1 MLTAGVV
8 LLHDNAPPHK
18 AWHTAAVLT
27 EFGWELF
34 HHPPYS
40 PDLAPSDFHV
50 FLHLK
55 KLLSSDERFGNDEE
69 LKTSVTRWFHSQAM
83 KCSYILIICALPI
96 CISEAARILALMNFS
111 ARSHYVMYQKLFKDL
126 AARGHQVDV
135 YGQYPL
141 EKPVPNYTDVVIA
154 APAFLQ
160 DVSIEKLRGT
170 GIFQILTHYKHNM
183 LDTCRAALN
192 NQNILNLMNSN
203 KTYDV
208 VITYLGGPDCLIGF
222 SHRFKAPLIG
232 VTASACLPWIPH
244 RIGNP
249 DNTAYIPNSLMSF
262 RGQMNF
268 WERLVNTVFDW
279 AMKAWYHIEVNILV
293 EETLKMHFGKDYPSL
308 NELQR
313 STSLILVNSHF
324 SVNSPRPTV
333 PTFVEVGGLHI
344 NSDGK
349 LPEDL
354 QTYLDEAKEEVIYF
368 SMGSIIRSETFTE
381 TKLRAFIDAFSQ
393 LPQRV
398 LWKIGNISDLSDN
411 VKTAAWLPQL
421 QILKHPNVRVFITH
435 GGNLGTQ
442 EAIYAGVPMV
452 GIPIMADQPLNV
464 KNCVSKGVAV
474 QLDYDSITTENVLK
488 ALSKVLH
495 DPSYHRNAKRLSQ
508 LFRDRPQSALDTA
521 IYWTEYVI
529 RHRGAP
535 HLRSAALDLTWYQY
549 LLLDVILVIIGFA
562 IIVGFMIFYSFKI
575 MLKLVTGILSHAA
588 VKNRSFPKPFFEKA
602 RKNTH
607 PSK

>member
-1 MLTAGVV
+1 
-8 LLHDNAPPHK
+8 
-18 AWHTAAVLT
+18 
-27 EFGWELF
+27 
-34 HHPPYS
+34 
-40 PDLAPSDFHV
+40 
-50 FLHLK
+50 
-55 KLLSSDERFGNDEE
+55 
-69 LKTSVTRWFHSQAM
+69 M
-83 KCSYILIICALPI
+83 KCSHILIICALPI

-111 ARSHYVMYQKLFKDL
+111 ARSHYVMYQTLFKGL
-126 AARGHQVDV
+126 AARGHQMEV

-141 EKPVPNYTDVVIA
+141 EKPLPNYTDVVIA

-160 DVSIEKLRGT
+160 DVSIEQIRGK
-170 GIFQILTHYKHNM
+170 GVFQILTHYKHNM

-222 SHRFKAPLIG
+222 AHRFKAPLIG
-232 VTASACLPWIPH
+232 VTASTCPPWIPY

-249 DNTAYIPNSLMSF
+249 DNTAYIPNSLSSF
-262 RGQMNF
+262 RDQMNF
-268 WERLVNTVFDW
+268 WERLVNTMYHW
-279 AMKAWYHIEVNILV
+279 GMKIWYHIEVNMLI
-293 EETLKMHFGKDYPSL
+293 EETLKKHFGKDYPSL
-308 NELQR
+308 DELQR
-313 STSLILVNSHF
+313 SISLMLVNSHF
-324 SVNSPRPTV
+324 SVNTPRPAV

-344 NSDGK
+344 KSGGK

-354 QTYLDEAKEEVIYF
+354 QRYLDDAKGGVVYF

-393 LPQRV
+393 LPESV
-398 LWKIGNISDLSDN
+398 LWKIGNISGFPTN

-421 QILKHPNVRVFITH
+421 EILKHPNVRVFITH

-442 EAIYAGVPMV
+442 EAIYFGVPMI

-464 KNCVSKGVAV
+464 KYCVSRGVAV

-488 ALSKVLH
+488 ALNKVLH
-495 DPSYHRNAKRLSQ
+495 DASYRTNAKRLSQ

-549 LLLDVILVIIGFA
+549 LLLDVILLIIALIIALGF
-562 IIVGFMIFYSFKI
+562 IIIYSFKI
-575 MLKLVTGILSHAA
+575 MLKLVTGNVSHTAY
-588 VKNRSFPKPFFEKA
+588 
-602 RKNTH
+602 
-607 PSK
+607 

>member
-1 MLTAGVV
+1 MNV
-8 LLHDNAPPHK
+8 LK
-18 AWHTAAVLT
+18 CVL
-27 EFGWELF
+27 
-34 HHPPYS
+34 
-40 PDLAPSDFHV
+40 
-50 FLHLK
+50 
-55 KLLSSDERFGNDEE
+55 
-69 LKTSVTRWFHSQAM
+69 M

-111 ARSHYVMYQKLFKDL
+111 ARSHYVMYHTLFKSL
-126 AARGHQVDV
+126 AARGHQVEV

-160 DVSIEKLRGT
+160 DVSIEQIRGT
-170 GIFQILTHYKHNM
+170 GVFQMLTHYKQNM

-192 NQNILNLMNSN
+192 NQNIRNLMNSN

-208 VITYLGGPDCLIGF
+208 VIMYLGGPDCLIGF

-232 VTASACLPWIPH
+232 ITASTCLPWVPH

-249 DNTAYIPNSLMSF
+249 DNTAYIPNLFLSF
-262 RGQMNF
+262 RDQMNF
-268 WERLVNTVFDW
+268 WERLVNTVCDW
-279 AMKAWYHIEVNILV
+279 AMKVFYHVEANMLV
-293 EETLKMHFGKDYPSL
+293 EETLKKQFGKDYPSL
-308 NELQR
+308 EELQR
-313 STSLILVNSHF
+313 NTSLILVNNHL
-324 SVNSPRPTV
+324 SVNTPRPAV

-354 QTYLDEAKEEVIYF
+354 QTYLDEAKEGVIYF
-368 SMGSIIRSETFTE
+368 SLGSMIRSETFTE

-398 LWKIGNISDLSDN
+398 LWKTGNISGFPTN
-411 VKTAAWLPQL
+411 VRTAAWLPQL
-421 QILKHPNVRVFITH
+421 EILKHPNVRVFITH

-488 ALSKVLH
+488 ALNKVLH
-495 DPSYHRNAKRLSQ
+495 DPSYRTNAKRLSQ

-549 LLLDVILVIIGFA
+549 LLLDVILSIIALMIALGFL
-562 IIVGFMIFYSFKI
+562 VLYSFKI
-575 MLKLVTGILSHAA
+575 MLKLVTGNVSHAA
-588 VKNRSFPKPFFEKA
+588 VKNHSLPKSFFEKA